1 MSKKKREGSAD
12 GGLPRE
18 TGGLA
23 DTNCGIILSDI
34 VSIRSWT
41 VVIIAILLASIFLR
55 TAVGLG
61 GYSGINPLE
70 SRTTWMELYLLQD
83 MVCRRCLAILRHRD
97 IGWS

>member
-23 DTNCGIILSDI
+23 DANCGIILSDI
-34 VSIRSWT
+34 VSTRSWT

-61 GYSGINPLE
+61 GYSGTNPLE
-70 SRTTWMELYLLQD
+70 PELLGLNCTY
-83 MVCRRCLAILRHRD
+83 CRIWCAAVVWRF
-97 IGWS
+97 

>member
-12 GGLPRE
+12 GGTPRE

-23 DTNCGIILSDI
+23 DTNCGIILSDV
-34 VSIRSWT
+34 VSTRSWT
-41 VVIIAILLASIFLR
+41 VVIIAVLLASTFLR

-61 GYSGINPLE
+61 GYSGTNFFQ
-70 SRTTWMELYLLQD
+70 SRIISVELYLLQV
-83 MVCRRCLAILRHRD
+83 MVCRRYLAILKRRD